1 MKTYIMEIGL
11 VWDNMAAAVDKTE
24 CQFSMRGPASDQ
36 EVLAHAQDVFSGY
49 HYDPKDSE
57 IKSVVEV
64 IEENQ
69 VTLEDGTIELVRKTR
84 VVK

>member
-24 CQFSMRGPASDQ
+24 CRFSMRGPVSDHD
-36 EVLAHAQDVFSGY
+36 VLIHAQNVFSGF
-49 HYDPKDSE
+49 HFDPRDSE

-64 IEENQ
+64 LEEQ
-69 VTLEDGTIELVRKTR
+69 QETLEDGTVKLVRKTR
-84 VVK
+84 VVT